1 MCSLSDIPVVGK
13 AVDKISVVIVEA
25 GTRGLVHLFCYKGVV
40 NDLKA
45 TKINELQ
52 IQEESVA
59 RKAAAAKNNGQILLK
74 HVVDWQEKVV
84 EIKDQVKVF
93 VEEYENRPSWL
104 CCFEALRIP
113 DPVTRFRLGRSGAKM
128 SKRVEELIESG
139 KELVHEDIA
148 QYPPFENVPI
158 SGGDRYYNFESRR
171 TAYGKIWEAL
181 VKEDGFSVLG
191 IYGMPGV
198 GKTRMMEQTW
208 KEIKEKGV
216 FDKVARANF
225 GNGKLDVINIQEQ
238 LSFHLECHLES
249 KDNEEYRAFQLRNSI
264 MNGGKIL
271 FILDDVWRYIP
282 LNRIG
287 ISFDEGTPGGCKILF
302 TSRAQDVCL
311 KNNCKDPVRI
321 DTLTAEE
328 AWEMFSNV
336 VGSSKINSLLDKTL
350 AMRVCN
356 KCARLPLLIVA
367 VGNSVA
373 IMGECQW
380 KDALD
385 LLENHKIE
393 KIHGIEGDIF
403 ACVEL
408 SFNQLHEDEKIFL
421 LLCSLYREDAEID
434 KSLLFKLATD
444 CELLEGKRD
453 RVHSI
458 VQNLKSSSLLLPGR
472 NDKYIR
478 LHDIIRDVARS
489 IASRQE
495 YAFLSITCN
504 SWLPNQSAYSTR
516 KVMYLN
522 LEVDNVSSPDD
533 LVCPDLHTLW
543 LQSNFHSQQ
552 LSDSFFKMFP
562 NLRFLLIQKMSFSMK
577 HFSTGSLEKLHTLI
591 LDHCTLHESSFSIV
605 TKNLKTLRFWDCSFP
620 AGPLVLPEL
629 KFLRRLDVLT
639 HHKVEMMPN
648 SLSSLPNL
656 EELNIPSGIKFR
668 DIESDRGE
676 HIYAELS
683 KLTHLKVLKISL
695 KYSQSCP
702 DENFMLNL
710 LDFNITVGQRYPDM
724 APIQPRDSDSS
735 TKYFVCCDT
744 IGGGGKT
751 LAERAENL
759 FLTNVGTTNPFIDN
773 NKGAFK
779 DLRVLYMENCHY
791 VENLAKIPGEESK
804 HIQQLTAFSNLSVL
818 NIVDCRGMTYLFSAS
833 VAQGLVQLQVL
844 LVRNCPAMEVI
855 IGSEGTDNKKVIKFA
870 QLKSIVLKAMPKLK
884 SFYGHRRYI
893 NSTTTEST
901 DVSSVHPASLFDK
914 MVCFPR
920 IIFISSVYDRLSPL
934 HDLII

>member
-40 NDLKA
+40 KDLKA

-336 VGSSKINSLLDKTL
+336 VGSSKIYSLLDKTL

-533 LVCPDLHTLW
+533 L
-543 LQSNFHSQQ
+543 
-552 LSDSFFKMFP
+552 
-562 NLRFLLIQKMSFSMK
+562 
-577 HFSTGSLEKLHTLI
+577 
-591 LDHCTLHESSFSIV
+591 
-605 TKNLKTLRFWDCSFP
+605 
-620 AGPLVLPEL
+620 
-629 KFLRRLDVLT
+629 
-639 HHKVEMMPN
+639 
-648 SLSSLPNL
+648 
-656 EELNIPSGIKFR
+656 
-668 DIESDRGE
+668 
-676 HIYAELS
+676 
-683 KLTHLKVLKISL
+683 
-695 KYSQSCP
+695 
-702 DENFMLNL
+702 
-710 LDFNITVGQRYPDM
+710 RYPDM

-744 IGGGGKT
+744 IVGGGKT

-914 MVCFPR
+914 MVVFPSLVELKIIMLKVASDVWGENDHENKSFCQLKFLKVSR
-920 IIFISSVYDRLSPL
+920 CDELEIIFPLSMLHRLKNLEKLDIKFCSKLRNVMSPWIAR
-934 HDLII
+934 DLVHLKVMRVRGCAMIKEIIAASGRSKQETDDEIVFPVLLSLELIHLPSLINFWCYESWEPKNEQRQPHKVHLIPFYNSLDCV